1 MWIKVG
7 EMSRARAN
15 AGVSVVSFD
24 KYKKYCQNEVDME
37 SDGKG
42 DHEGQGP
49 NNTHEE
55 QDDSIEDDTQKDPDY
70 YETEE
75 EEEENPY
82 FQYIEK
88 HLRLN

>member
-24 KYKKYCQNEVDME
+24 KYKKYCQNEVEME

-49 NNTHEE
+49 NDTIEE
-55 QDDSIEDDTQKDPDY
+55 QDDSIEDKTEDDPDY

-75 EEEENPY
+75 EDEENPY
-82 FQYIEK
+82 VQYLEK
-88 HLRLN
+88 HLRLD